1 MKDITSILEQLTFAD
16 LEQWADDRVVDRGR
30 SYLKRVSGL
39 RQTPEGELVA
49 WVSGTEEYAT
59 MVQLD
64 LEGMHS
70 WFCTCP
76 YSGGP
81 CKHAVAVI
89 LQAAH
94 MIKEGRK
101 IPELDE
107 DDDLYLMLFADDE
120 EEWEEQPDPDDLR
133 ARVSPPSAKPVDAKM
148 QKLLAAKTREELID
162 LVIRLIKDFPQIAQF
177 LREEEQLVRGQV
189 EPLVRSLRKEIRRLT
204 NEPAWHNHWNQDG
217 SVPDYSH
224 VEQQFQAL
232 FDAGYYDHLLELG
245 DELWRLGTEQVE
257 ASDDDGETASTITD
271 CLEIVLRAVPLS
283 SLARPRQLAW
293 VMERLLVDEFSLLE
307 QGEEIVKESVFT
319 PEDWR
324 EVATIFE
331 TRLSALHT
339 PKSTDYSSS
348 FRRGAV
354 VDRLIDIYQR
364 AGLAENI
371 VPLLEK
377 EVEKCQCYQEL
388 VTHLLKSGDRDGAR
402 QWCIRGFEQTIREAP
417 GLAAGLQERLLA
429 MAEEEKRSDL
439 AAAHRA
445 QKFFRHPSIDTY
457 RELRKSCEKIKQW
470 PEVRERVLLFLET
483 GNRPD
488 LPPKTGEAG
497 NWPLVAA
504 EVFYPSEKKGVLS
517 FPLYAPLLD
526 IAIQEKRMDDV
537 VNLYERTKKSRFNWG
552 IEEKVADALAK
563 THPDLSLS
571 LWRGKV
577 DRLIAEV
584 KPKSYREAAGY
595 LRKMS
600 KVYEASG
607 RQVEWT
613 TLLTEL
619 RRQHKAKRRL
629 LEILDSLAGGGKKI
643 VAP

>member
-1 MKDITSILEQLTFAD
+1 MREITSILEQLTFAD

-39 RQTPEGELVA
+39 RHTPEGELVA
-49 WVSGTEEYAT
+49 WVSGTEDYAT
-59 MVQLD
+59 MVRLD
-64 LEGMHS
+64 ADGMHS

-89 LQAAH
+89 LLAAR
-94 MIKEGRK
+94 MVKEGRN

-107 DDDLYLMLFADDE
+107 DDDLSLILFADDE
-120 EEWEEQPDPDDLR
+120 EQWEEDPDPDELPSQ
-133 ARVSPPSAKPVDAKM
+133 ASPPLAKTPDSKM
-148 QKLLAAKTREELID
+148 QKLLAAKSKEELIE
-162 LVIRLIKDFPQIAQF
+162 LVMRLIKDDPRIAQS

-189 EPLVRSLRKEIRRLT
+189 DPLVRALRKEIHRLT
-204 NEPAWHNHWNQDG
+204 NEPAWRNHWNQEE

-224 VEQQFQAL
+224 VERQFHAL
-232 FDAGYYDHLLELG
+232 FDAQYYDHLLDLG
-245 DELWRLGTEQVE
+245 DELWRMGTEQVE
-257 ASDDDGETASTITD
+257 ASDDDGETASTIID
-271 CLEIVLRAVPLS
+271 CLKIVLKAVPLS
-283 SLARPRQLAW
+283 SLPRHRQLAW

-307 QGEEIVKESVFT
+307 QGEEMIKESVFT

-324 EVATIFE
+324 EVASIFE
-331 TRLSALHT
+331 ARLAALES
-339 PKSTDYSSS
+339 PKATDYSSS

-371 VPLLEK
+371 VPLLEQ
-377 EVEKCQCYQEL
+377 EVEKCHCYQEL
-388 VTHLLKSGDRDGAR
+388 VTHLLNSGDRDNAR
-402 QWCIRGFEQTIREAP
+402 QWCILGFTKTLQESP
-417 GLAAGLQERLLA
+417 GLAAGLQDRLLA

-439 AAAHRA
+439 VAAHRA

-457 RELRKSCEKIKQW
+457 RELRKSCEKIKLW

-483 GNRPD
+483 GSRPD
-488 LPPKTGEAG
+488 LPAKTGEAG
-497 NWPLVAA
+497 DWPLVAA
-504 EVFYPSEKKGVLS
+504 EVSYPVEKKGVLS
-517 FPLYAPLLD
+517 FPLYSPLLD
-526 IAIQEKRMDDV
+526 IAILERRMDDV
-537 VNLYERTKKSRFNWG
+537 VSLYERAKKGRFTWG
-552 IEEKVADALAK
+552 LEEKVADAVAK

-584 KPKSYREAAGY
+584 KPKAYREAAGY
-595 LRKMS
+595 LRKMC
-600 KVYEASG
+600 KVYEANG
-607 RQVEWT
+607 RQLEWT
-613 TLLTEL
+613 ALLAEL

-629 LEILDSLAGGGKKI
+629 VEILDSLAGGGKKI
-643 VAP
+643 VSL